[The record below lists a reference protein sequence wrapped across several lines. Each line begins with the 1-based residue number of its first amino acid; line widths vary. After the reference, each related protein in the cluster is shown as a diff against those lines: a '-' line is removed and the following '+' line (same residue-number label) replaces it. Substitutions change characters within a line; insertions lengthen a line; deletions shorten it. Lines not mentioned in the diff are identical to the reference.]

1 MAGAS
6 WGREKE
12 EDEIV
17 GEEVR
22 GHILQRLVGQ
32 HDLGFKC
39 SEK

>member
-6 WGREKE
+6 WGRERE

-22 GHILQRLVGQ
+22 GHILQRLVG
-32 HDLGFKC
+32 
-39 SEK
+39 

>member
-6 WGREKE
+6 WGRER

-22 GHILQRLVGQ
+22 GHILQRLVG
-32 HDLGFKC
+32 
-39 SEK
+39 